1 MPTLLGSYRH
11 SVDVFAWGVVG
22 SVAAVAGVAATI
34 LFGVIPLVQARRRAR
49 LLRDAK
55 VTDAEIA
62 GGQVGAGNYQFNQF
76 IETYIERQPLTAAPA
91 QGLVVVGEVPQQ
103 APALQP
109 REDLMEQLGRSG
121 PGSRWCEL

>member
-76 IETYIERQPLTAAPA
+76 IETY
-91 QGLVVVGEVPQQ
+91 
-103 APALQP
+103 
-109 REDLMEQLGRSG
+109 
-121 PGSRWCEL
+121 